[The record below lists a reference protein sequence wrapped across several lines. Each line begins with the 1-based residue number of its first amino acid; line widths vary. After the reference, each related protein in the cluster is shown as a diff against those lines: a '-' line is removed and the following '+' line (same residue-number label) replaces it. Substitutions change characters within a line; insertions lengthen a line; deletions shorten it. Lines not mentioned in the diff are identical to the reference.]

1 MSATW
6 PQSRATRPLR
16 RNGLAPGRGDV
27 APTTTLGR
35 AARLFPRE
43 LGRSG
48 LSFCTMGVDES
59 DHSTVAKSLLSQGS
73 ALVPNSSRKPQA
85 YSISIASQPPAVV
98 GQRGLAI
105 QRLAFRAL
113 KNDPSPLN
121 RSGDGRR

>member
-1 MSATW
+1 MALRPAAATW
-6 PQSRATRPLR
+6 HRQPRGQCRCAILLVERPAYSPAS
-16 RNGLAPGRGDV
+16 LAGP
-27 APTTTLGR
+27 
-35 AARLFPRE
+35 
-43 LGRSG
+43 G

-59 DHSTVAKSLLSQGS
+59 DHSTQLSQESLLSQGS

-121 RSGDGRR
+121 RSADGRR